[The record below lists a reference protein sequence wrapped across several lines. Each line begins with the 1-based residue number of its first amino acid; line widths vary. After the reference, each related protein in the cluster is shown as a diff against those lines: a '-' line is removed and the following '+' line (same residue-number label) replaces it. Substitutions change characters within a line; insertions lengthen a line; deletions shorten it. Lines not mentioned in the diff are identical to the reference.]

1 MNNLLSFTVVAAL
14 VTTAGTLLGLVLKEV
29 LFARSFEQWK
39 LRQSLREVSRKYREP
54 IALSALELA
63 NRLSRICDSYPPEY
77 LDSQL
82 LNIDAPKSA
91 VNSADDPYY
100 KRQML
105 VSSVYRLSS
114 FLGWIELYRQ
124 DTAFLE
130 PDAKSAISRVSTA
143 IYALRADLADGQ
155 LIDKRDWEKWRD
167 VLIFREEQRAI
178 GESMI
183 STSGA
188 NRTVIGF
195 SEFWDLFLGD
205 VPTSRRRWLNVGSV
219 FLLDPQ
225 PEKDF
230 RLERMKRMVVHLV
243 DLVEC
248 AAPGRLREEHL
259 RAREKWRYS
268 TAERLTDNL

>member
-1 MNNLLSFTVVAAL
+1 MHDNLLTFTVVAAL
-14 VTTAGTLLGLVLKEV
+14 VTTAGTLLGLFLKEF
-29 LFARSFEQWK
+29 LLARSFEKWK
-39 LRQSLREVSRKYREP
+39 LQQSLREVSRKYRDP
-54 IALSALELA
+54 IALAAVELA
-63 NRLSRICDSYPPEY
+63 NRLARICDSYPPDY

-82 LNIDAPKSA
+82 LITDAQKSMLKT
-91 VNSADDPYY
+91 ADDPYY

-105 VSSVYRLSS
+105 VSSVYRLCS

-130 PDAKSAISRVSTA
+130 PDQKSASSKVNTA
-143 IYALRADLADGQ
+143 IYAIRADLADGQ
-155 LIDKRDWEKWRD
+155 LNDKRDWDKWSD
-167 VLIFREEQRAI
+167 ALIFREEQRAI

-183 STSGA
+183 TFCGT

-195 SEFWDLFLGD
+195 SEFWELFLGD
-205 VPTSRRRWLNVGSV
+205 VETSRRRWINAVSI

-225 PEKDF
+225 PKKDF

-248 AAPGRLREEHL
+248 LDPSRLRDTHGA
-259 RAREKWRYS
+259 AREKWRH
-268 TAERLTDNL
+268 TTEERSE

>member
-14 VTTAGTLLGLVLKEV
+14 VTTAGTLFGLVLKEV

-39 LRQSLREVSRKYREP
+39 LRQSLREVSRKYRDP
-54 IALSALELA
+54 IALAALELA
-63 NRLSRICDSYPPEY
+63 NRLTRICDSYPPEY

-105 VSSVYRLSS
+105 VSSVYRLCS

-130 PDAKSAISRVSTA
+130 PDEKLAISRVSTA

-183 STSGA
+183 TTSGA

-259 RAREKWRYS
+259 RAREKWHYS
-268 TAERLTDNL
+268 TAERFN